1 MQTELL
7 SKWQKQLGY
16 TADKMAELCDV
27 SLHTY
32 NKWASGE
39 VKIRRVYL
47 AYIMYNL
54 YERSSEQLITPT
66 IEELKAYRKEQKH
79 TQEEVAKLVDYS
91 ERQIRNWEFKN
102 SGYTMPSVVW
112 FVYQHGGVEKVMKEA
127 TLIRNRNYIKEMEA
141 EGDAE
146 EEAKRLAKKEER
158 RKLRTMNEYDKEAY
172 LEEKWVKEHL
182 EWVNNVYE
190 LFGFPKV
197 DKPLRPYGELEIMKV
212 PHIFGIRKDVRYHI
226 IELPEDDLN
235 YEQAIIKREMHLSA
249 QDPTTG
255 LAGHSDLVAYRAY
268 ENAHPSFNQD
278 YRIKYYEERGLPIPP
293 RTEKSVIRT
302 FLKGRTRVQYWRFLM
317 VPNWMMDAT
326 EQNSFTYLWKE
337 LNSKYN
343 EVDVKTYPYL
353 SNIKDRFDEVI
364 DSMYGP
370 EFMKMKEEESFP
382 FLPEDLESWFGIPE
396 GVLK

>member
-7 SKWQKQLGY
+7 SKWQQQLGY

-39 VKIRRVYL
+39 VKIRRAYL

-54 YERSSEQLITPT
+54 YERSNEQLITPT
-66 IEELKAYRKEQKH
+66 IEELKKYRKEQKH
-79 TQEEVAKLVDYS
+79 SQEDAAKLVDYGK
-91 ERQIRNWEFKN
+91 RQFQNWELKN

-141 EGDAE
+141 EVDAE

-158 RKLRTMNEYDKEAY
+158 RKLRNMNEYDKERY
-172 LEEKWVKEHL
+172 KEEKWAKEHL

-226 IELPEDDLN
+226 IELPEDDLT
-235 YEQAIIKREMHLSA
+235 YEQAAIRREMHISA

-255 LAGHSDLVAYRAY
+255 LTGHSDLVSYRAY
-268 ENAHPSFNQD
+268 ENAHPYYNQD

-293 RTEKSVIRT
+293 RKEQDIINR
-302 FLKGRTRVQYWRFLM
+302 FIKGFTRIQFWRLLVVPYWLLSA
-317 VPNWMMDAT
+317 DA
-326 EQNSFTYLWKE
+326 ERNFQVLWKN
-337 LNSKYN
+337 LNSKYY
-343 EVDVKTYPYL
+343 EVDIKTYVYL
-353 SNIKDRFDEVI
+353 DNIKDRIDEVT
-364 DSMYGP
+364 DPMYGP
-370 EFMKMKEEESFP
+370 EFMKMKENSTYP
-382 FLPEDLESWFGIPE
+382 FLPEDLENWFGIPE
-396 GVLK
+396 GVLQ